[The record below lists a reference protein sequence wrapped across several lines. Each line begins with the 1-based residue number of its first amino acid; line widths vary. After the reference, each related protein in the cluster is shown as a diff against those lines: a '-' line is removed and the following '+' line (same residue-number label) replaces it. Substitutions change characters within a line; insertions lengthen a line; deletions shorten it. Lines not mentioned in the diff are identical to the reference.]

1 MLSSLS
7 KITSIPLSV
16 LIFSIISF
24 PSFSFYKN
32 QKCLLIFRIPK

>member
-16 LIFSIISF
+16 LIFSIISILSKF
-24 PSFSFYKN
+24 
-32 QKCLLIFRIPK
+32 